1 MKYEKSKSEVLSREL
16 FLHPTS
22 EYRGAPFWAWNCKLS
37 GDELVRQI
45 GCFEEMGFG
54 GFHMHVRVGMAT
66 PYLSDEYMGLIR
78 RCTDTA
84 KQKGMY
90 AYLYDEDTWPSGFAG
105 GFVTKD
111 KRHRQR
117 FITLSA
123 SLWEG
128 LDTLAASHRSGR
140 PALLAAYDLSFDGEG
155 YLLSYRR
162 IGAEEEAAGVKRYVY
177 LCTSPDTDRFNRQAY
192 VDTMTKSAIDCFIE
206 KTHERFFEV
215 VGDEFG
221 KTVPSIFTDEP
232 QMMREQEVGDP
243 TSNKDIIKP
252 WCYDFADGFRAT
264 FGYDILDRL
273 PEIFYDKK
281 EGYSQARYHYHEYKT
296 TRFVNSYWKNIGKW
310 CDEHGILLT
319 GHNMAEDSL
328 IDQTCSVGDAM
339 RAYRYAGMP
348 GIDTLLD
355 GHQFQTAK
363 QASSIARQT
372 GKGGVLSELYGVTSW
387 DYDFRDHKHHG
398 DWQAA
403 LGVTMRVPHLSLV
416 SLGGEAKRDY
426 PASISFQ
433 SPWYRRYGVI
443 EDHFARLATV
453 LTRGKPVVR
462 VAMLHPIESFW
473 LLYGAQATSG
483 ERFMDYDERF
493 LSLTRWLLTGGVD
506 FDYVNEGDMALGD
519 VSATAGLRVGQMTYD
534 TLLIP
539 SCITLRESTLSL
551 LDTFVNNGGRVIV
564 IGDLPTCVDA
574 LPDGRP
580 AALLSACERVPF
592 DQRKIL
598 SVLEEEKLFTLD
610 VCAGAKDGGFGNQF
624 VRGLAYDGCV
634 YQYRRD
640 GECDWLFLARAD
652 KRGVKDCPSRS
663 TDNLA
668 LTLHG
673 HYRVELYDT
682 VSGEVRSY
690 PCRHEGG
697 DTQLSLSLGLSDSF
711 LFALYPAEDVAAV
724 QPMRAVVKQTHRILH
739 PVAYEREEENVLLLD
754 MAEYSVDGGAFAPM
768 ESVIQMTKKVKND
781 LHFPSTRCQ
790 PWLIKPKK
798 CEHTVTVRYRFGCD
812 VAVEDAVLAIEDVDT
827 VRIRLDGRAMR
838 KNREDGYYIDP
849 AIARLRMPRLVRG
862 DHVLEITYLFGE
874 RTFIEPCYL
883 LSHRDVRLAGSYATF
898 VRRAD
903 TLSFGDITTQGMPF
917 YGGNL
922 SYTFPVTI
930 REDGLVRL
938 RISAYRAALLE
949 VYVDGAYVKDVLF
962 APYEVELPLTAGEH
976 TVRVRAYGNRYN
988 TLGPVHRADETD
1000 WHVHPASWHETGDRF
1015 TYEYALHKMGVL
1027 SSPVIEEIEY
1037 VVDDRCADATADYFD
1052 L

>member
-1 MKYEKSKSEVLSREL
+1 MKYDKSKSETLSQEL
-16 FLHPTS
+16 FSHPTS
-22 EYRGAPFWAWNCKLS
+22 EYRGAPFWAWNCKLD

-45 GCFEEMGFG
+45 GCFEKMGFG
-54 GFHMHVRVGMAT
+54 GFHMHVRLGMAT
-66 PYLSDEYMGLIR
+66 PYLSDEYMSLVR

-84 KQKGMY
+84 KEKGML

-111 KRHRQR
+111 KRNRQR

-123 SLWEG
+123 SVWEG
-128 LDTLAASHRSGR
+128 TDTLAASHRSGK
-140 PALLAAYDLSFDGEG
+140 PTLLAAYDLCFDEQG

-162 IGAEEEAAGVKRYVY
+162 TEADAKPEGVRRYVY

-232 QMMREQEVGDP
+232 QMMREQEVGIP
-243 TSNKDIIKP
+243 TVDKDVIKP
-252 WCYDFADGFRAT
+252 WCYDFAAGFKRT
-264 FGYDILDRL
+264 YGYDILDKL
-273 PEIFYDKK
+273 PEIFYDLKD
-281 EGYSQARYHYHEYKT
+281 GYSRARYHYREYKT

-310 CDEHGILLT
+310 CDDHGILLT
-319 GHNMAEDSL
+319 GHNMAEDTL
-328 IDQTCSVGDAM
+328 ADQTCSVGDTM

-348 GIDTLLD
+348 GIDTLTD
-355 GHQFQTAK
+355 GHQFVTAK

-398 DWQAA
+398 DWQTA

-433 SPWYRRYGVI
+433 SPWYQRYGVI

-473 LLYGAQATSG
+473 MIYGAQATSG
-483 ERFMDYDERF
+483 ARFVDYDEKF

-506 FDYVNEGDMALGD
+506 FDYINEGDMALGD
-519 VSATAGLRVGQMTYD
+519 VSATDKLRVGQMTYD
-534 TLLIP
+534 TLLLP
-539 SCITLRESTLSL
+539 SCITLRESTLAL
-551 LDTFVNNGGRVIV
+551 VREFVENGGRVLV
-564 IGDLPTCVDA
+564 VGEMPTHVDA

-580 AALLSACERVPF
+580 ADLLSRCERVPF
-592 DQRKIL
+592 DKLAVL
-598 SVLEEEKLFTLD
+598 SALESEKLFSLD
-610 VCAGAKDGGFGNQF
+610 VCGRARFAGFDNNF

-640 GECDWLFLARAD
+640 SDRDWLFLARAD
-652 KRGVKDCPSRS
+652 KRYVKECPERH
-663 TDNLA
+663 TDYLS
-668 LTLHG
+668 LKLHG

-682 VSGEVRSY
+682 LTGEVREY
-690 PCRHEGG
+690 PYEHT
-697 DTQLSLSLGLSDSF
+697 DKQTVLSLALGMSDSL
-711 LFALYPAEDVAAV
+711 LFALYPSQQKHEAR
-724 QPMRAVVKQTHRILH
+724 PMRALVKNTHRIFK
-739 PVAYEREEENVLLLD
+739 PVKCEREEENVLLLD
-754 MAEYSVDGGAFAPM
+754 MAEYSVDGGAFEPM
-768 ESVIQMTKKVKND
+768 ESVVQMTSKVKKD
-781 LHFPSTRCQ
+781 LHFPSARCQ

-812 VAVEDAVLAIEDVDT
+812 LAVEDAVLAIEDADA

-838 KNREDGYYIDP
+838 KIKMDGYYIDP
-849 AIARLRMPRLVRG
+849 AISRLKMPRLGRG
-862 DHVLEITYLFGE
+862 EHTLEITYPFGE
-874 RTFIEPCYL
+874 RTFIEACYL
-883 LSHRDVRLAGSYATF
+883 LTSLDVRVSGTYASFT
-898 VRRAD
+898 APKAEI
-903 TLSFGDITTQGMPF
+903 SFGDITTQGMPF

-922 SYTFPVTI
+922 RYTFPVSI
-930 REDGLVRL
+930 REDGLVRI
-938 RISAYRAALLE
+938 RISAYRGALLE
-949 VYVDGAYVKDVLF
+949 VYADGEYVKDVIF
-962 APYEVELPLTAGEH
+962 APYEIELPLSAGEH
-976 TVRVRAYGNRYN
+976 TICVRAYGNRYN
-988 TLGPVHRADETD
+988 TLGPVHRADEHD
-1000 WHVHPASWHETGDRF
+1000 WLVHPDSWHEKGDRF
-1015 TYEYALHKMGVL
+1015 TYEYALHKTGVL
-1027 SSPVIEEIEY
+1027 STPVIEEIEY
-1037 VVDDRCADATADYFD
+1037 VEDDRRADTAADYSPV
-1052 L
+1052 

>member
-1 MKYEKSKSEVLSREL
+1 MKYEKSKSERLSGEL
-16 FLHPTS
+16 FRNPTS
-22 EYRGAPFWAWNCKLS
+22 EYRGAPFWAWNCKLD

-54 GFHMHVRVGMAT
+54 GFHMHVRLGMAT

-84 KQKGMY
+84 KEKGML

-111 KRHRQR
+111 KRNRQR

-123 SLWEG
+123 SRWE
-128 LDTLAASHRSGR
+128 DTDTYKGSHRSGK
-140 PALLAAYDLSFDGEG
+140 PTLLAVYDLLFDADGF
-155 YLLSYRR
+155 LLFYRR
-162 IGAEEEAAGVKRYVY
+162 IDEQTEAEGIKRYVY

-206 KTHERFFEV
+206 KTHERFFEA

-232 QMMREQEVGDP
+232 QMMREQQVGVP
-243 TSNKDIIKP
+243 TVNKDIIKP
-252 WCYDFADGFRAT
+252 WCYDFADGFKREY
-264 FGYDILDRL
+264 GYDILNRL
-273 PEIFYDKK
+273 PEIFYDRKD
-281 EGYSQARYHYHEYKT
+281 GYSEARYHYHAYKT
-296 TRFVNSYWKNIGKW
+296 ERFVNSYWKNIGKW

-328 IDQTCSVGDAM
+328 LDQTCSVGDAM

-348 GIDTLLD
+348 GIDTLFD

-363 QASSIARQT
+363 QASSIAHQT
-372 GKGGVLSELYGVTSW
+372 GKGGVLCELYGITSW

-398 DWQAA
+398 DWQTA
-403 LGVTMRVPHLSLV
+403 LGVTLRVPHLSLV

-433 SPWYRRYGVI
+433 SPWYKRYGVI

-473 LLYGAQATSG
+473 MLYGAQATSG
-483 ERFMDYDERF
+483 ARFMDYDEKF
-493 LSLTRWLLTGGVD
+493 LSLTRWMLTGGVD

-519 VSATAGLRVGQMTYD
+519 VSATDKLRVGEMTYD

-539 SCITLRESTLSL
+539 SCITLRESTLTL
-551 LDTFVNNGGRVIV
+551 LSQFLEHGGRVIV
-564 IGDLPTCVDA
+564 VGEAPTHVDA
-574 LPDGRP
+574 RPDARP
-580 AALLSACERVPF
+580 AALLGGCERVPF
-592 DQRKIL
+592 DKLSVL
-598 SVLEEEKLFTLD
+598 SVLEEEKLFSLTL
-610 VCAGAKDGGFGNQF
+610 CSGAHHDG
-624 VRGLAYDGCV
+624 YV

-640 GECDWLFLARAD
+640 SDCDWLFLAHAD
-652 KRGVKDCPSRS
+652 KRGVKDCPSRN
-663 TDNLA
+663 TDNLT

-682 VSGEVRSY
+682 LTGEVRSY
-690 PCRHEGG
+690 PYCHKG
-697 DTQLSLSLGLSDSF
+697 DDTILSLSVGMSDSL
-711 LFALYPAEDVAAV
+711 LFALYPSQEKMEL
-724 QPMRAVVKQTHRILH
+724 QSMRAVVKRTERILT

-768 ESVIQMTKKVKND
+768 ESVIQMTSKVKKD
-781 LHFPSTRCQ
+781 LQFPSARCQ

-798 CEHTVTVRYRFGCD
+798 CEHTVTVRYRFRCD
-812 VAVEDAVLAIEDVDT
+812 VAVEDAVLAIEDAQV

-838 KNREDGYYIDP
+838 KSLLDGYYIDP
-849 AIARLRMPRLVRG
+849 AIAKLKMPRLARG
-862 DHVLEITYLFGE
+862 EHVLEIAYPFGE
-874 RTFIEPCYL
+874 RTFIEPCYV
-883 LSHRDVRLAGSYATF
+883 LSSCDVNLSGAYASFTPASD
-898 VRRAD
+898 RI
-903 TLSFGDITTQGMPF
+903 SFGDVTTQGMPF

-922 SYTFPVTI
+922 NYTFPLTV
-930 REDGLVRL
+930 REDGLI
-938 RISAYRAALLE
+938 RIRVSSYRGALLE
-949 VYVDGAYVKDVLF
+949 VYVDGEYRKDIVF
-962 APYEVELPLTAGEH
+962 APYEAEIPMTAGEH
-976 TVRVRAYGNRYN
+976 TVCVRVYGNRYN
-988 TLGPVHRADETD
+988 TLGPVHHADETELA
-1000 WHVHPASWHETGDRF
+1000 VRPSSWHGKGDCF
-1015 TYEYALHKMGVL
+1015 SYEYSLHKSGVL
-1027 SSPVIEEIEY
+1027 SAPVIEEIAY
-1037 VVDDRCADATADYFD
+1037 VEDNRDEDAKADYFD